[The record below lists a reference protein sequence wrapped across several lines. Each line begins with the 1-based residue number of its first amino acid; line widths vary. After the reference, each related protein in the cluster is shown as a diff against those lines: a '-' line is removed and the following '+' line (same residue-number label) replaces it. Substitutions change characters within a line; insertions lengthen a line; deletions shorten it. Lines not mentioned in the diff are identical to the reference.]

1 VKTILLTLLLCV
13 SIPSSKLNEIRRSF
27 KNASDNKENAETF
40 YELVQSKEYSDEMLY
55 TAYDGASEI
64 ILSKYLG
71 SNLEKLKYFN
81 QGSEKIDAAVEA
93 DASNTEIRF
102 IRLVIQMNTPKFLN
116 YYENIHED
124 KEFLISHYPECSS
137 SVRKMISEYASMSD
151 SFSTEEKTQLK

>member
-1 VKTILLTLLLCV
+1 MKTILLTLLLCV
-13 SIPSSKLNEIRRSF
+13 SIPSSELNEIRRSF

-81 QGSEKIDAAVEA
+81 QGSEKIDAAVKA

-116 YYENIHED
+116 YYENIDED

>member
-1 VKTILLTLLLCV
+1 MKTILLTLLLCV
-13 SIPSSKLNEIRRSF
+13 SIPSSELNEIRRSF

-64 ILSKYLG
+64 ILSKYMG

-116 YYENIHED
+116 YYENIDED